1 MNQESVSFLEQF
13 KRLTDISEEMQKGNI
28 TDVDQIVSLVQE
40 STSIYSNLKP
50 RIKNALE
57 RINELKA
64 EVNNIKE

>member
-28 TDVDQIVSLVQE
+28 TDVDQIVNLVQE
-40 STSIYSNLKP
+40 STSIYSSLKP

>member
-13 KRLTDISEEMQKGNI
+13 KRLNEISKEMQNGEIN
-28 TDVDQIVSLVQE
+28 DVDYIVKLVQE
-40 STSIYSNLKP
+40 STTIYSNLKP